1 MFPLLVVQS
10 HMVAGNKSQCPA
22 QTQALCTGNWTHA
35 IVIIWILLPADTN
48 IHPDP
53 VIWHCSSLLTVFL
66 GNLLQQPLR
75 QGASKMEDIKM
86 WTDNSR
92 VKGFGWDQTFSDPNQ
107 PSVTPAQGMGIPEEP
122 EFQYVLYHIS
132 QPHSIHVT
140 SHAPLCYIQ
149 NATLLTFMPPFISIY
164 MYMFELY
171 ISQLHPYEKY
181 RKRQNTDCIFKLLKG
196 KKSHNRK
203 RKTAV
208 LEFWKNISV
217 KNLLYRYGIPWIS
230 LLIWCRAMLLFSP
243 LFLQL
248 KCEKDL
254 NIFTLH
260 SLYINTETT
269 ITVRNISKLETKA
282 LASLLK
288 NFQNQEPKSRCCT
301 ECES

>member
-1 MFPLLVVQS
+1 M
-10 HMVAGNKSQCPA
+10 
-22 QTQALCTGNWTHA
+22 
-35 IVIIWILLPADTN
+35 IIWILLPADIN
-48 IHPDP
+48 IYPDP
-53 VIWHCSSLLTVFL
+53 VIWHCSSLLSVFL

-149 NATLLTFMPPFISIY
+149 NATLLTFMPPFILIY

-181 RKRQNTDCIFKLLKG
+181 RKRQNTDCIFKLLKEKKKKAITEKERQLFSSSG
-196 KKSHNRK
+196 KISALRICF
-203 RKTAV
+203 TD
-208 LEFWKNISV
+208 LEFRESPFWFDV
-217 KNLLYRYGIPWIS
+217 VRCYF
-230 LLIWCRAMLLFSP
+230 FSP
-243 LFLQL
+243 LFIQL
-248 KCEKDL
+248 KCEKNL